1 VFCGPVGP
9 FELALAFFEPLWEAR
24 MRKKLTPLV
33 LGQRAP
39 AVGRVEIRDSE
50 SPLRFRI
57 TAEGGRSFTLRTRID
72 GEQVRFTYRKLATI
86 DNLADARH
94 WAREIV
100 DNCRVGIDPRV
111 TEETEVAVTAREAER
126 AERRRF
132 ENIVNDYLERR
143 VRREKK
149 NRTADEVERSFAVY
163 LLPKWRGRLITDI
176 SRKDVNDLLN
186 DVFDCKIE
194 FEGKKYGGQVAAD
207 HLLARMRAC
216 FNWYATQDD
225 KFVSPIVRGMA
236 RTNPRERARSRVLTD
251 EEIRALWPLLPA
263 FDTFGG
269 IVQMLLMTAQRR
281 DEVAAMARSEISSGV
296 WTLPASR
303 YKTKRTQVVP
313 LSKAA
318 QAVVTSQNQI
328 DNSDLV
334 FTTTG
339 KTAFSGFSKLKSRLD
354 AAMLTKLRQAAAER
368 GDDATKVTLPDWR
381 LHDLR
386 RTAKTLMARAGVRP
400 DISERV
406 LGHVIAGIEGVY
418 DRYGYVEEKR
428 AALEALAALLHRIVN
443 PSTHNVVALRE
454 AAQ

>member
-1 VFCGPVGP
+1 
-9 FELALAFFEPLWEAR
+9 
-24 MRKKLTPLV
+24 
-33 LGQRAP
+33 
-39 AVGRVEIRDSE
+39 
-50 SPLRFRI
+50 
-57 TAEGGRSFTLRTRID
+57 
-72 GEQVRFTYRKLATI
+72 
-86 DNLADARH
+86 
-94 WAREIV
+94 
-100 DNCRVGIDPRV
+100 
-111 TEETEVAVTAREAER
+111 
-126 AERRRF
+126 
-132 ENIVNDYLERR
+132 
-143 VRREKK
+143 
-149 NRTADEVERSFAVY
+149 
-163 LLPKWRGRLITDI
+163 
-176 SRKDVNDLLN
+176 VNDLLN